1 MENLFAKNLINEE
14 VITFT
19 YKGEKFS
26 SHEIQLEQ
34 LVIELKGI
42 EVLIKETVEY
52 YRKKKNLSPED
63 VDFEIYVKIEDG
75 SIKEIIKIVKKN
87 SGMIAL
93 LCQFVMPFIQS
104 GFDYYLNNRET
115 DNQETIEILQ
125 DNKKI
130 RKSFDNILAPIT
142 GNDNSVVINTGDVTY
157 NITLE
162 EKKEIQDSIAR
173 HEELLSDTETKKQ
186 EDLMGVISVSKLYDT
201 SPFNFRIKETT
212 QDIPLF
218 FTNLDFNLHERQ
230 EFLGKELLIKAE
242 VAYKGDKRI
251 SILVKEHKFV
261 ENLFS
266 LNE

>member
-1 MENLFAKNLINEE
+1 MKNIFGENLINEE
-14 VITFT
+14 IITFT

-26 SHEIQLEQ
+26 SFEIEIDQF
-34 LVIELKGI
+34 VTELKGI
-42 EVLIKETVEY
+42 EVLIKETIEY
-52 YRKKKNLSPED
+52 YRKKKNLNPED
-63 VDFEIYVKIEDG
+63 VNFEIYVRVEDG

-87 SGMIAL
+87 AGMIAL
-93 LCQFVMPFIQS
+93 VGQFVMPFIQS
-104 GFDYYLNNRET
+104 GFDYYLHDRET
-115 DNQETIEILQ
+115 ENPEVIQVLE

-157 NITLE
+157 SITLD
-162 EKKEIQDSIAR
+162 EKEKIVDSIQR
-173 HEELLSDTETKKQ
+173 HEELLADTETKKQ

-218 FTNLDFNLHERQ
+218 FIDLNFNLHERQ

-242 VAYKGDKRI
+242 VTYKGDRRI
-251 SILVKEHKFV
+251 SILVKEYKFV

-266 LNE
+266 TIE